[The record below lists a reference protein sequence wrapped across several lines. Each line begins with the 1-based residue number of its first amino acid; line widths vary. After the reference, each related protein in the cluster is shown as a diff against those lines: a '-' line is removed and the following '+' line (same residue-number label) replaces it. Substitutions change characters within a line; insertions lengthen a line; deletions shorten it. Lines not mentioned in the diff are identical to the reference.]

1 MIFFYYGEDSFRAGQ
16 KINAIVEKFREKVDP
31 GGHNIQ
37 YLDGEEIKADDFF
50 QAVSVIGFLVDKKLV
65 IIKNIFDNKK
75 LKDFQD
81 ALIDFLKKQKDTPEE
96 NYLIFWQSG
105 KPDTRTKLYKTL
117 SKFKFSEEFNQLKP
131 NELNR
136 WINQQI
142 TKNKKTIKPSA
153 LNLLVNYVGNDLWQ
167 LHQEINK
174 LTNYVESEITED
186 DVKALVQAKIDDNI
200 FTLIDAL
207 GNKDKSLAFKLIEEK
222 INAGVNSQYILTMI
236 IRQFRLIIKAK
247 SLEKQTKYSG
257 ALAQALKLPNM
268 IAEKVMAQ
276 SKKYEMD
283 QLKKIYAQLMD
294 LDEKLKTTSQQD
306 KILFTQMI
314 SNL

>member
-16 KINAIVEKFREKVDP
+16 KINAIVEKFKEKVDP
-31 GGHNIQ
+31 SGHSIQ

-50 QAVSVIGFLVDKKLV
+50 QAVSVIGFLVNKKLV

-81 ALIDFLKKQKDTPEE
+81 VLIDFLKKQKDTPEE
-96 NYLIFWQSG
+96 NYLVFWQND

-117 SKFKFSEEFNQLKP
+117 SKFKFSEEFNKLKP

-136 WINQQI
+136 WINQQV
-142 TKNKKTIKPSA
+142 NKHHKTIKNSA
-153 LNLLVNYVGNDLWQ
+153 LSLLVNSVGNDLWQ
-167 LHQEINK
+167 LNQEINK
-174 LTNYVESEITED
+174 LVNYAESEINED
-186 DVKALVQAKIDDNI
+186 DVKTLVQAKIDDNI
-200 FTLIDAL
+200 FNLVDAL
-207 GNKDKSLAFKLIEEK
+207 GNRDKSLALKLIEEK
-222 INAGVNSQYILTMI
+222 LNAGVNSQYILTMI

-247 SLEKQTKYSG
+247 ALEKQAKYSG
-257 ALAQALKLPNM
+257 ALAQALKVPNM
-268 IAEKVMAQ
+268 IADKLLAQ
-276 SKKYEMD
+276 SKKYEME
-283 QLKKIYAQLMD
+283 QLKKIYFELMN

-314 SNL
+314 NNL